1 MSTPQCPNC
10 SIALKDDYGMITCPG
25 CGAIV
30 FVDMEGMA
38 HVASKEPEA
47 PIVNAAPEV
56 PVAAEPPSWASQE
69 PFVAPA
75 VEPLHEQP
83 HVPQLSEAEPPRPT
97 AEPDLNRDG
106 FLGYQD
112 SIPAVDSAQ
121 IDTNDPLG
129 LSAYANSEMSGAAD
143 GPFVVTVIVSGID
156 AKDLRDDIR
165 QVLQD
170 PRFGWDAMA
179 LIAGIKNGE
188 LRLERIAP
196 VKATIVVNRIKHL
209 SVSIRWEQNAITDL
223 DSDQNPNL

>member
-1 MSTPQCPNC
+1 
-10 SIALKDDYGMITCPG
+10 MITCPG

-47 PIVNAAPEV
+47 PIVNEAPEV
-56 PVAAEPPSWASQE
+56 PLMAEPPAWTNSEPESQS
-69 PFVAPA
+69 AQA
-75 VEPLHEQP
+75 
-83 HVPQLSEAEPPRPT
+83 SEAEEPRSV
-97 AEPDLNRDG
+97 EPDLDMNG

-170 PRFGWDAMA
+170 PRFGWDAMV

-223 DSDQNPNL
+223 DSDQTPNL

>member
-1 MSTPQCPNC
+1 
-10 SIALKDDYGMITCPG
+10 MITCPS

-38 HVASKEPEA
+38 HVASKEPDA
-47 PIVNAAPEV
+47 PVGNAAPEV
-56 PVAAEPPSWASQE
+56 SVADEPPSWASPE
-69 PFVAPA
+69 PF
-75 VEPLHEQP
+75 
-83 HVPQLSEAEPPRPT
+83 AEPGTEPRDESSESQESELEAPRSPES
-97 AEPDLNRDG
+97 ALDMDG

-112 SIPAVDSAQ
+112 SIPAADSAQ

-129 LSAYANSEMSGAAD
+129 LSAYANSELSGAAD

-156 AKDLRDDIR
+156 AKDLRDDVR

>member
-10 SIALKDDYGMITCPG
+10 STALKDDYGMITCPS

-47 PIVNAAPEV
+47 PIVNAAPEA
-56 PVAAEPPSWASQE
+56 PVAAEPPSWASPE
-69 PFVAPA
+69 PF
-75 VEPLHEQP
+75 
-83 HVPQLSEAEPPRPT
+83 AEPAAELAHESSVSQESEVEAARPT
-97 AEPDLNRDG
+97 ESALDMDG

-112 SIPAVDSAQ
+112 SIPPVDSAQ